1 MPNLTQMKDRSP
13 RWAKDVANVTTRAVG
28 LATAHQR
35 QMPDFLITG
44 TKRGGTTSLFNYL
57 LMHPGVLGLFPQSR
71 GKKSTDWFFADS
83 VHPESWYRSHFHTQR
98 HKDRM
103 AEELGQPPVNGEASP
118 YYLWDPRIAE
128 KVRAVAPDVKSILLL
143 RDPVERAWSHYQ
155 ERTQNGVEPLSFEDA
170 IAAESRR
177 LDGELARMATDPSYH
192 SSAHDWYTYR
202 SRGIYLPQIQNW
214 LRSFDREQVLIL
226 RSEDMYDDVQA
237 VFDRVTDFLEIGRFA
252 LPDTKPFNSSHRKST
267 VPEPIRTDLA
277 QFFAPYNAQ
286 LEKFLGHPLHWS

>member
-1 MPNLTQMKDRSP
+1 MPNLTQFKDRSP
-13 RWAKDVANVTTRAVG
+13 RWAKDVANVTTRAAA
-28 LATAHQR
+28 LATVHQR

-83 VHPESWYRSHFHTQR
+83 THPESWYRSHFHTQR
-98 HKDRM
+98 HKDRI
-103 AEELGQPPVNGEASP
+103 ATELGHAPVNGEASP
-118 YYLWDPRIAE
+118 YYVWDPRIAE
-128 KVRAVAPDVKSILLL
+128 KVRSVAPDVKSILLL

-170 IAAESRR
+170 LAAESRR
-177 LDGELARMATDPSYH
+177 LDGELEQMATDPTYH
-192 SSAHDWYTYR
+192 STAHDWYTYR
-202 SRGIYLPQIQNW
+202 ARGIYLPQVQNW

-226 RSEDMYDDVQA
+226 RSEDMYSDVQG
-237 VFDRVTDFLEIGRFA
+237 VFDRVTDFLGLGHFT

-277 QFFAPYNAQ
+277 QFFAPYNAS
-286 LEKFLGHPLHWS
+286 LEEFLGHPLHWS